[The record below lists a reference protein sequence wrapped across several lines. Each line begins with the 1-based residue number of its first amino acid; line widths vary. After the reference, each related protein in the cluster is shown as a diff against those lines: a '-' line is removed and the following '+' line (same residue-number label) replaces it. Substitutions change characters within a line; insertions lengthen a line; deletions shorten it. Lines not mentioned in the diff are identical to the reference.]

1 MATSI
6 ALGMRLSTA
15 TELANATGIEGE
27 ISVVESEWRAVVH
40 DGTTKGGHPVAKKSE
55 VDALQN
61 TVDQIPN
68 TYLTKTD
75 AQNTYLGKTA
85 KAASATTADSATKA
99 TQDANGNVI
108 ATTYATVASMKNVV
122 RSVNGTAADA
132 AGNVSIPLVTNS
144 KAYITAT
151 WKASDGS
158 SWYRKWSDGF
168 IEQGGQIQ
176 ANTVTFPTAFGGA
189 NYAIGIATQRES
201 LSGNWHQ
208 ITSHS
213 NTGFVFNRDGTA
225 QILFWMASGY

>member
-15 TELANATGIEGE
+15 TELANAAGIEGE

-61 TVDQIPN
+61 TVNQIPN

-85 KAASATTADSATKA
+85 KAASATTADSATTAGSATKA

-108 ATTYATVASMKNVV
+108 NTTYATVD
-122 RSVNGTAADA
+122 SVNTVSSTASTAKTTADTAKSTADSALTKANAAFPKTSLTYGTTDLT
-132 AGNVSIPLVTNS
+132 AGTSTLATGSIYLM
-144 KAYITAT
+144 Y
-151 WKASDGS
+151 
-158 SWYRKWSDGF
+158 
-168 IEQGGQIQ
+168 E
-176 ANTVTFPTAFGGA
+176 
-189 NYAIGIATQRES
+189 
-201 LSGNWHQ
+201 
-208 ITSHS
+208 
-213 NTGFVFNRDGTA
+213 
-225 QILFWMASGY
+225 